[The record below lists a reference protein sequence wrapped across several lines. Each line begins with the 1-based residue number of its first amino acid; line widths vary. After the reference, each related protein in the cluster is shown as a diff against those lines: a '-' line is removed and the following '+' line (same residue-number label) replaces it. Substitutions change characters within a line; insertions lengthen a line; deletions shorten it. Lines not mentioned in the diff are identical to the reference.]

1 MLFSRY
7 CNLTRDLISRKP
19 RERPGNPARAL
30 PPQNLQ
36 DLGLLCSSM
45 PGHTSVISA
54 TAPRHPVSVTKT
66 KCPPP
71 PPPAKKPQASHQT
84 TTTKALAGSSGTN
97 RSSASPPQPPG
108 PVTFRLPPAGGRG
121 VRARDARRFGSGHR
135 AAPSGPGP
143 GRRSGAGGGTG
154 KDGAERPRFA
164 PAVAAPLSRRT
175 TRGEEPV
182 S

>member
-71 PPPAKKPQASHQT
+71 PPPQKTPKQAIKQQQQKHWRAVQAPT
-84 TTTKALAGSSGTN
+84 EALPPL
-97 RSSASPPQPPG
+97 RSPPAPLPFGCHRREDGVSGQGTPG
-108 PVTFRLPPAGGRG
+108 GSAAATGQRRRGPGRGGGAERGGGRG
-121 VRARDARRFGSGHR
+121 RTG
-135 AAPSGPGP
+135 
-143 GRRSGAGGGTG
+143 RSGRASPRLWLLPSAGARL
-154 KDGAERPRFA
+154 GAR
-164 PAVAAPLSRRT
+164 SR
-175 TRGEEPV
+175 
-182 S
+182 